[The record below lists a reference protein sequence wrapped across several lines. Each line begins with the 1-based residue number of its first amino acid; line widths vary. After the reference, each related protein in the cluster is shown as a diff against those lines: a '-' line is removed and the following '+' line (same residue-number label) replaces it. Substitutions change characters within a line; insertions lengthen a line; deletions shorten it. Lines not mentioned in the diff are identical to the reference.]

1 MSTGMEKKEIE
12 QSPDIFWSRE
22 PIMGPRG
29 TKENPAIVPSYNTS
43 RCVGLETEQVC
54 AANRAMSLLRASEQQ
69 DAAVKTS
76 EIVNAAALAQSEL
89 LPLFCLYGVFALRL
103 RVCVR
108 QGQGQHEAATAA
120 EAQTRAHAIA

>member
-54 AANRAMSLLRASEQQ
+54 AANSAMSLLRPSEQQ
-69 DAAVKTS
+69 DA
-76 EIVNAAALAQSEL
+76 
-89 LPLFCLYGVFALRL
+89 P
-103 RVCVR
+103 
-108 QGQGQHEAATAA
+108 
-120 EAQTRAHAIA
+120 